1 MNSVDKAKYNQAMA
15 SVEIIY
21 ISTTSLFCILPML
34 ADLLYGLCNKKFRFP
49 CKYFSFYTALI
60 TASSSVFLRLPMTL
74 DHPMPYNQ
82 VAKLRSMARMAF
94 MSTMVANM
102 LPSLGS
108 MKSDT
113 LHPNVIGFLILT
125 IMAIMDSFMELINTG
140 VIGHVNLPSI
150 QVAMLVALQIIL
162 ISAAITISSIK
173 KILKS
178 KYHSISERF
187 SNDQHPQDRAALKK
201 LKQDVERYEMMLE
214 MGNPEYIMA
223 SGMISLTVLVAYI
236 LVAMEVLRMSGS
248 GFRWCSLSTT
258 QSIGV
263 VVGSIAPICRCFMA
277 ASLEASD
284 WWNGKHLAVFE
295 LEEYWTQQLYEWKY
309 SHTIPSLYEVADQEN

>member
-1 MNSVDKAKYNQAMA
+1 
-15 SVEIIY
+15 
-21 ISTTSLFCILPML
+21 
-34 ADLLYGLCNKKFRFP
+34 
-49 CKYFSFYTALI
+49 
-60 TASSSVFLRLPMTL
+60 
-74 DHPMPYNQ
+74 
-82 VAKLRSMARMAF
+82 MARMAF

-125 IMAIMDSFMELINTG
+125 IMAIMDSCMELINAG

-162 ISAAITISSIK
+162 ISAAITIPSIK

-187 SNDQHPQDRAALKK
+187 SNDQHPQDTAALKK

-214 MGNPEYIMA
+214 MGNPEYVMA
-223 SGMISLTVLVAYI
+223 SGMITLTVLVTYI

-277 ASLEASD
+277 ASFEASD
-284 WWNGKHLAVFE
+284 WWNRKHLAVFE

-309 SHTIPSLYEVADQEN
+309 SHTTSL